1 MTEGGARDWGRIR
14 RELGQAAAAAGG
26 SLPLREFV
34 DRLWREL
41 SHRGVSWLGI
51 YLADPASPDQLLLGA
66 CRDRPACSPIGLHGV
81 CGRSFR
87 SLRPVVVEDVGTLGE
102 AYIACDPS
110 DRSELVVPL
119 IDPQGCWGV
128 LDLDSRDVGSFL
140 QTDADGLA
148 QAVAAANLR
157 RPS

>member
-1 MTEGGARDWGRIR
+1 VIKGGARDWERIR
-14 RELGQAAAAAGG
+14 HGIVQAAAAAGG

-34 DRLWREL
+34 DCLWREL
-41 SHRGVSWLGI
+41 SGSGVSWLGI
-51 YLADPASPDQLLLGA
+51 YLADPAAPEQLLLGA

-81 CGRSFR
+81 CGQSFR
-87 SLRPVVVEDVGTLGE
+87 SRRTVIVEDVETLGE

-140 QTDADGLA
+140 QADAEGLA
-148 QAVAAANLR
+148 RAVAAASLR
-157 RPS
+157 RPG